1 MSSPTILK
9 TTPSPSRATTP
20 ATRTSPVEPAAPP
33 HADPLLRV
41 ENLRIAFA
49 TSSGLTE
56 VVHDV
61 SLSLAP
67 GRTLALVGESGSGKT
82 VTARSLLGLNGAG
95 ARVSADRLEVLGHD
109 ARTLPDRAWR
119 RIRGREIGYVLQD
132 ALVSLD
138 PLRTIGQEIDELLRL
153 HRFGSKHART
163 QRILESLV
171 RAGVPNPELRIRQRS
186 GELSGGLR
194 QRALIAQATAL
205 QPRLIIADEPTTALD
220 ATIQA
225 QILELLGSFTS
236 AGSGLVIISHDLAV
250 VSKLADDVAVMR
262 HGRLVESGP
271 VEAVLGDPQHDYT
284 KSLLAAVPRPH
295 AKGSRLSST
304 PPVTA
309 VIRSDRPSKLD
320 HTAPAIVAENLV
332 KSYRGPD
339 RVRRTVVDGV
349 SFSLAAGTT
358 LGIVG
363 ESGSGKSTTAR
374 IALGVT
380 EPDSGTLSIG
390 GLQWSALSE
399 GERRPHRR
407 ELQIVHQD
415 PLSTFDPRHT
425 VKKILS
431 DALDAG
437 GLDSRQRSGRAAE
450 LLAQVGLSSALLE
463 RRPLALS
470 GGQRQRVAIARA
482 LAVEP
487 RILILDEPVS
497 ALDVSIQA
505 QVLDL
510 LSDLQRQLGLS
521 YLFIS
526 HDLGVIH
533 HVSDAVLVLRDGKV
547 VEQGPAHQIFTA
559 PREQYTRQLLDSVPA
574 LPAAT
579 AASPRR

>member
-1 MSSPTILK
+1 MMSSPTILK
-9 TTPSPSRATTP
+9 TTRSRSRATPP
-20 ATRTSPVEPAAPP
+20 ATRTATAEPAAAP
-33 HADPLLRV
+33 HTDPLLRV

-49 TSSGLTE
+49 TPSGLTE

-95 ARVSADRLEVLGHD
+95 ARVSSDRLDVLGHD

-153 HRFGSKHART
+153 HRFGSKDARR

-171 RAGVPNPELRIRQRS
+171 RAGVPNPELRVRQRS

-205 QPRLIIADEPTTALD
+205 QPRLILADEPTTALD

-236 AGSGLVIISHDLAV
+236 AGSGLVVISHDLAV

-262 HGRLVESGP
+262 HGRIVESGP

-284 KSLLAAVPRPH
+284 KSLLAAVPRAH

-304 PPVTA
+304 PPVRAVLRPDRLSTLDRTA
-309 VIRSDRPSKLD
+309 S
-320 HTAPAIVAENLV
+320 AIVVENLV

-339 RVRRTVVDGV
+339 RVQRTVVDGV
-349 SFSLAAGTT
+349 SFSLPAGTT

-374 IALGVT
+374 LALGLT
-380 EPDSGTLSIG
+380 DPDSGTVSIG
-390 GLQWSALSE
+390 GLPWSALPE
-399 GERRPHRR
+399 RDRRPHRR

-425 VKKILS
+425 VKKVLA

-437 GLDSRQRSGRAAE
+437 GLEHRQRSGRAAE
-450 LLAQVGLSSALLE
+450 LLAQVGLSAALLD

-521 YLFIS
+521 FLFIS

-533 HVSDAVLVLRDGKV
+533 HVSDSVLVLRDGKV

-574 LPAAT
+574 LPTAT
-579 AASPRR
+579 AADR